1 MNKKRFSKTFKLDKS
16 KTLKQNKKADKKWA
30 KYEMVRFL
38 INKEFLLVNMQNIHI
53 SLKLRGKEYIDK
65 L

>member
-38 INKEFLLVNMQNIHI
+38 INKEF
-53 SLKLRGKEYIDK
+53 S
-65 L
+65 